1 MKKIILPLLLRIKP
15 VTFQSWVWHSTT
27 ELRPHPQPLVAFVL
41 NNDCS
46 FHRTQGIQQASHSQF
61 YTTWQEKREMLNSHP
76 LMVGQWSQRWGHVWF
91 STPAAAVPRWQ
102 GYTWNTQPLTGEV
115 TYLTATV
122 VALHWQGYTWNTQP
136 FTGEVPSNIQPQ
148 QPQRCIGKTTL
159 EMHTTIHRWSNQWY
173 PNPTTATT
181 HWQGYTW
188 NTQLFRV

>member
-1 MKKIILPLLLRIKP
+1 MTAVSTEHKVYSKPLI
-15 VTFQSWVWHSTT
+15 
-27 ELRPHPQPLVAFVL
+27 
-41 NNDCS
+41 
-46 FHRTQGIQQASHSQF
+46 
-61 YTTWQEKREMLNSHP
+61 LNSIQPDRKKGKCRTHILWWWVNEVKGEDTCDVQP
-76 LMVGQWSQRWGHVWF
+76 QQLQYHAGKV
-91 STPAAAVPRWQ
+91 TPGTHNTGEVTYLTATVVALHWQ

-148 QPQRCIGKTTL
+148 QPQLCIGKTTL

>member
-1 MKKIILPLLLRIKP
+1 MTAVSTEHKVYSKPLI
-15 VTFQSWVWHSTT
+15 
-27 ELRPHPQPLVAFVL
+27 
-41 NNDCS
+41 
-46 FHRTQGIQQASHSQF
+46 
-61 YTTWQEKREMLNSHP
+61 LNSIQPDRKKGKCWTHILWWWVNEVKGEDTCDVQP
-76 LMVGQWSQRWGHVWF
+76 QQLQYHAGKV
-91 STPAAAVPRWQ
+91 TP
-102 GYTWNTQPLTGEV
+102 GTHNTGEV